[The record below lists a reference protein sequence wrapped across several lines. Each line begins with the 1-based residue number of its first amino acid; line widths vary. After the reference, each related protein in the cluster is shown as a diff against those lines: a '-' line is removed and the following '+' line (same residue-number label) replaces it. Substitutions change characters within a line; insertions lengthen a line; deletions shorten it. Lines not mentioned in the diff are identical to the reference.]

1 MRDDAETI
9 KAAGIALYGERY
21 KADLAA
27 ALGVSR
33 DTVDDWGKG
42 RMRPRPGVWT
52 DLAKLVDDRSKT
64 LAKLAPAIDE
74 LGAAALERNS

>member
-1 MRDDAETI
+1 MSDDSELI
-9 KAAGIALYGERY
+9 KSVGAALFGERY
-21 KADLAA
+21 KADLAT

-52 DLAKLVDDRSKT
+52 DLAKLIDQRAKL
-64 LAKLAPAIDE
+64 LAKLAPKIAAA
-74 LGAAALERNS
+74 GAAALDRQ